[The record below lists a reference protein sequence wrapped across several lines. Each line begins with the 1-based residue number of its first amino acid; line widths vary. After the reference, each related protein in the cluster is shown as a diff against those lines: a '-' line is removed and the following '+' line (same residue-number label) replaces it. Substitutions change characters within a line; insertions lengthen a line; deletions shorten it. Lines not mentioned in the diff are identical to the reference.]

1 MAKKIWCGLALVAL
15 LCIALLAA
23 KFGDEK
29 DPGLLLGF
37 QCLGVPAS
45 ATQSAKIISPP
56 AVLVSYSYF
65 EKDAIQK
72 QNLDFFLLLGVG
84 LGKAGR
90 RLLNTDY
97 SIVVSGDSCTPC
109 ERLYPHAQ
117 QKESVTQSKDLREAF
132 TGPGM
137 TLLFRKENVGMDF
150 AAHNVSIEWARQQN
164 RVSKYKYF
172 VFLNS
177 SVRGPFFPSYMP
189 PGWQWTQA
197 YTDRFRGDVAAVS
210 SSIVCLPREDRY
222 GPHLESW
229 AFALTPE
236 SLELLIQAEVFNI
249 RECKFCADGVIAGG
263 EYAITEVL
271 MTQHG
276 RNVASL
282 MSMYP
287 EDTDWRDSKH
297 WGCNN
302 NVHPS
307 RHGTYDKIT
316 MHPFEVVFVKASWHV
331 GEPFVDRYSEW
342 FGKQA
347 DGEET
352 TSGSFDSAMF
362 RYAISPQA
370 EEPKDVK
377 SCYDVLGRN

>member
-1 MAKKIWCGLALVAL
+1 MARRIWCGLALVAL
-15 LCIALLAA
+15 LCIALLAV
-23 KFGDEK
+23 KLGNEK
-29 DPGLLLGF
+29 DPGMLLGF
-37 QCLGVPAS
+37 QCSGVPVS
-45 ATQSAKIISPP
+45 ATQSAKSVAPP

-72 QNLDFFLLLGVG
+72 ENLDFFLAVGMG
-84 LGKAGR
+84 LGEAAR
-90 RLLNTDY
+90 RLDNTDF
-97 SIVVSGDSCTPC
+97 SIVVSGDLCTPC
-109 ERLYPHAQ
+109 KRLYPHAP
-117 QKESVTQSKDLREAF
+117 QKENVAESEVLREAF
-132 TGPGM
+132 TGAGV

-150 AAHNVSIEWARQQN
+150 AAHNVSIEWARQQKTAG
-164 RVSKYKYF
+164 KYKYF
-172 VFLNS
+172 IFLNS

-189 PGWQWTQA
+189 HGWRWMQA
-197 YTDRFRGDVAAVS
+197 YTDRFQGDIAAVS
-210 SSIVCLPREDRY
+210 SSIVCLPHEDRY

-229 AFALTPE
+229 AFALIPE
-236 SLELLIQAEVFNI
+236 SLELLIQAGVFNI

-287 EDTDWRDSKH
+287 LDTDWRDSKH

-307 RHGTYDKIT
+307 RHGTYDGIT

-331 GEPFVDRYSEW
+331 GEPFVERYSEW
-342 FGKQA
+342 SRKQA
-347 DGEET
+347 EGEDT
-352 TSGSFDSAMF
+352 TSGSFDNAMF
-362 RYAISPQA
+362 SAQ
-370 EEPKDVK
+370 
-377 SCYDVLGRN
+377 SCWLVSS